1 MTHCG
6 AGALSTLYFRLP
18 ILTSRCSTCGVEIT
32 SRYVSGSR
40 ENYLPGRVSMPAR
53 PRGTD
58 ILIGRLCCS
67 TSETQLQRITSSM
80 TLSLS
85 WLWKR
90 MGLNHSEH
98 IPGAPRPAAT
108 GPRPRRRWTQR
119 AAPRR
124 ASRWTHRALRVAL
137 DTPRLALDTPRL
149 ARSAGHNAPRAGHT
163 APRAGHTAPAG
174 GAAGRPFTQH
184 VHRQC
189 SKERPPSFHGRRKKV
204 TQIPD
209 PRSASVRS
217 HFGSNPFSQTC
228 WVKPLA

>member
-1 MTHCG
+1 MPHCG

-40 ENYLPGRVSMPAR
+40 ENYLPGRVSIPAR

-58 ILIGRLCCS
+58 ILIGRLCCP

-119 AAPRR
+119 AAPRAGHTAPCAWRWTHR

-137 DTPRLALDTPRL
+137 DTTRLALDTPRL
-149 ARSAGHNAPRAGHT
+149 ALDTPRRPGERRAARSHSMCT
-163 APRAGHTAPAG
+163 ANVQKSA
-174 GAAGRPFTQH
+174 
-184 VHRQC
+184 
-189 SKERPPSFHGRRKKV
+189 RPPSTAAEK
-204 TQIPD
+204 Q
-209 PRSASVRS
+209 
-217 HFGSNPFSQTC
+217 
-228 WVKPLA
+228 